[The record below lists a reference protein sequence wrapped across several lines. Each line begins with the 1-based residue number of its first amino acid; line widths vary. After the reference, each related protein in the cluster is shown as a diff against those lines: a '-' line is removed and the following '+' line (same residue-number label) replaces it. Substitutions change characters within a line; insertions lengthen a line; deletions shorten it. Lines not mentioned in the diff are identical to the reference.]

1 MIQKLAKVEGHE
13 SLIRDLRS
21 HAIVDT
27 NDDGYEAY
35 RRSRENAKKQ
45 SILIKKQK
53 EEIDCLKSDIQEIKQ
68 MLNLLVRG
76 KE

>member
-1 MIQKLAKVEGHE
+1 MIKKLAKVEGHE
-13 SLIRDLRS
+13 SLIRDLSS

-27 NDDGYEAY
+27 DDDGYEAY
-35 RRSRENAKKQ
+35 RRSRENVKMQ

-53 EEIDCLKSDIQEIKQ
+53 EEIDCLKSDIEEIKQ

>member
-1 MIQKLAKVEGHE
+1 MIQRLAKVEGHE
-13 SLIRDLRS
+13 SLVRDLSS

-45 SILIKKQK
+45 SILIKNQK

-68 MLNLLVRG
+68 MLNLLIRG

>member
-13 SLIRDLRS
+13 SLVRDLSS

-27 NDDGYEAY
+27 NDDNYEAY

-45 SILIKKQK
+45 SILIRNQK